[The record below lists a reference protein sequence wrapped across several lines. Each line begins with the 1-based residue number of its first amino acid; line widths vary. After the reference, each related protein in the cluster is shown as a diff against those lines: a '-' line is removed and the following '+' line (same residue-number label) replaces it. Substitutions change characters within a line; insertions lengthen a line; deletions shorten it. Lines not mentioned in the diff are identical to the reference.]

1 LDNVLKWTA
10 TETGTYTTKGK
21 NQWGASEA
29 STGIYFEIVEVA
41 SCPSPD
47 PAGSITV
54 SSGVLNGDVYNN
66 NCPNVATVNIRW
78 SAISGATSYVVTKAD
93 ESGSKDSIITGTSF
107 QIKLGKDGT
116 YTVKGR
122 NFKGDGAVSTNSV
135 VAKIVECP
143 LSAPNLT
150 KKPTANLCPATS
162 VVVEFDAVTNATS
175 YKLYKEGV
183 TGAVETA
190 TAVAWTPGSFTIT
203 QSGNYTVK
211 AVSASGLEGTA
222 SEEIVVAI
230 ASCGSAITT
239 LNQLTGTWNVVDIKA
254 GDVVGTQPWTYSVTI
269 AENSGALT
277 IGGFANK
284 GQGGAALTA
293 TVDFTTANTER
304 YGTITIPEQAVTN
317 YGGAAVTATFSK
329 MSKANFMSP
338 WTYSGDV
345 TADIVVKGGKAY
357 FKLKDKFAIKPA
369 DAGTLVESHQDNAD
383 AFAAFTKQ

>member
-29 STGIYFEIVEVA
+29 STGIYFEIVDVA
-41 SCPSPD
+41 SCPSPGE
-47 PAGSITV
+47 AGSITV

-78 SAISGATSYVVTKAD
+78 NAISSATSYVVTKTD
-93 ESGSKDSIITGTSF
+93 GSGSKDSIITGTTF

-122 NFKGDGAVSTNSV
+122 NFKGDGAVSTNNV

-143 LSAPNLT
+143 LPAPYLT

-162 VVVEFDAVTNATS
+162 VVWEIDGQNNAASFT
-175 YKLYKEGV
+175 LYKDGSSAQTIGV
-183 TGAVETA
+183 GS
-190 TAVAWTPGSFTIT
+190 WNPGSFTIT
-203 QSGNYTVK
+203 QSGSYTVK

-222 SEEIVVAI
+222 SEEVVVTI
-230 ASCGSAITT
+230 TSCGSAITT
-239 LNQLTGTWNVVDIKA
+239 LNQLTGTWNVVDKKA
-254 GDVVGTQPWTYSVTI
+254 HAFLPTVEDWAYTVTI

-277 IGGFANK
+277 IGGFANN
-284 GQGGAALTA
+284 GSGGATITA

-304 YGTITIPEQAVTN
+304 YGTITIPEQPVTN

-329 MSKANFMSP
+329 MSKAGFLDP
-338 WTYSGDV
+338 WTYGGDV
-345 TADIVVKGGKAY
+345 TADIVGVGGKAY

-369 DAGTLVESHQDNAD
+369 DADPLVKSHQDNPD
-383 AFAAFTKQ
+383 ALAAFTKQ